1 MSDPE
6 RNPDVNA
13 AAALALI
20 QAENDYRTAL
30 VGPVSPDALPL
41 LQAEHLED
49 GKPEPGCPTQAANWP
64 ASTQSA

>member
-6 RNPDVNA
+6 RNPDVDA

-20 QAENDYRTAL
+20 QAENDYRSAI

-41 LQAEHLED
+41 LQAGRPED
-49 GKPEPGCPTQAANWP
+49 GAAGAAVLPGPGDEPAG
-64 ASTQSA
+64 

>member
-6 RNPDVNA
+6 RKPDVTA

-20 QAENDYRTAL
+20 QAENDYRSAI

-41 LQAEHLED
+41 LQAGLPED
-49 GKPEPGCPTQAANWP
+49 GETGAAGQPDPGDEPAR
-64 ASTQSA
+64 